1 MRRIQWR
8 ASAVQTVRTTP
19 RLQSVASTTE
29 DSCGAPQAEPG
40 PWSAA
45 AAASRPLQGSTIAMF
60 HPAAA
65 GSKGGSYPV
74 PDALPATADM
84 RRRLLCGYAA
94 CWLGLVPE
102 EAQPSGETAQTIG
115 AAQPLLLEIDGK
127 ATVCAA
133 AES

>member
-1 MRRIQWR
+1 
-8 ASAVQTVRTTP
+8 
-19 RLQSVASTTE
+19 
-29 DSCGAPQAEPG
+29 
-40 PWSAA
+40 
-45 AAASRPLQGSTIAMF
+45 MF